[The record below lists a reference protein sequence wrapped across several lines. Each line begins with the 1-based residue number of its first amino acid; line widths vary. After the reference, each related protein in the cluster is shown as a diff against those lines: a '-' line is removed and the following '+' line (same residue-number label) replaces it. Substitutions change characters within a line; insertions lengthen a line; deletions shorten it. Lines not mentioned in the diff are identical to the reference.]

1 MRASRHFFDKDAEL
15 RKVLGEEVV
24 VIAWRD
30 GPTGS
35 PIRIQDFY
43 RDGKSYIPV
52 FTSVDAA
59 RDEME
64 GLPDADR
71 LVAIRTDVL
80 LALLDDDGQTLV
92 FNPQDGFDLQLTV
105 AEVRQLVGDPGVA
118 N

>member
-1 MRASRHFFDKDAEL
+1 VRASRHFFDKHAEL
-15 RKVLGEEVV
+15 RKILGEEVV

-43 RDGKSYIPV
+43 RDGQSYIPV
-52 FTSVDAA
+52 FTSIEEA

-80 LALLDDDGQTLV
+80 LSLLDEGQALV
-92 FNPQDGFDLQLTV
+92 FNPQDGFDLKLTV
-105 AEVRQLVGDPGVA
+105 TEVRQLVGDPSPP